1 MCRQKKAGW
10 MLDSSLTSSTC
21 ELWGVE
27 QGSVLLCLYV
37 QSGIVVMVPPSLGSY
52 EEVTFAKS

>member
-1 MCRQKKAGW
+1 

-37 QSGIVVMVPPSLGSY
+37 QSEIVVMVPPSLGSY
-52 EEVTFAKS
+52 EELTFAKS